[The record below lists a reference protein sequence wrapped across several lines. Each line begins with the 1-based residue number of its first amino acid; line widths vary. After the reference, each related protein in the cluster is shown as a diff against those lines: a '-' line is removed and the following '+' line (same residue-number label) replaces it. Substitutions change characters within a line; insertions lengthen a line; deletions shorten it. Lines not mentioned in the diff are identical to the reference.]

1 MRILLDA
8 DTLLEYILHRSMFI
22 NKVENLEEILQ
33 SSLTQICI
41 SKLGSDKINSSI
53 KALHGEK
60 ASREMAKFIKT
71 SWKVKILRTS
81 QSATQEA
88 RKLPLLDFESA
99 VEVVLADSNRISAV
113 VTHKPE
119 DFSGM
124 ELNIMTL
131 PEFQRRKSLETC
143 LSRTTRERPAVLFIP
158 KEVAVLNEL
167 YALPSY
173 TSNMASKSKIKQSS
187 ATYSKEDFPRDN
199 DIISQSLKSLS
210 EKIESASRIPEFSRH
225 MSSFAMAR
233 LKTDT
238 MSQSLKLLSE
248 KIESASRIPGFN
260 RHMSSFAMVGL
271 KTNAMSQSLKL
282 LSEKIESA
290 SRIPGFN
297 RHMSSFAMVGLKT
310 NAMSQSLKSL
320 SEKIESA
327 SRIPEFNRH
336 MSSFAMAGLRTDTMS
351 QSLKLLSEKIESA
364 SRIPEF
370 SRHISSLAVTGLKTD
385 TTRQSL
391 ELLSEKNRRNDLV

>member
-131 PEFQRRKSLETC
+131 PEFQRRKSLEAC
-143 LSRTTRERPAVLFIP
+143 LSRNTRERPAVLFIP

-167 YALPSY
+167 YSLPSY
-173 TSNMASKSKIKQSS
+173 TSNIRNQTIFYYIFQGGFKSSYCKNPYFK
-187 ATYSKEDFPRDN
+187 
-199 DIISQSLKSLS
+199 
-210 EKIESASRIPEFSRH
+210 RI
-225 MSSFAMAR
+225 
-233 LKTDT
+233 
-238 MSQSLKLLSE
+238 
-248 KIESASRIPGFN
+248 N
-260 RHMSSFAMVGL
+260 
-271 KTNAMSQSLKL
+271 
-282 LSEKIESA
+282 
-290 SRIPGFN
+290 
-297 RHMSSFAMVGLKT
+297 
-310 NAMSQSLKSL
+310 
-320 SEKIESA
+320 
-327 SRIPEFNRH
+327 
-336 MSSFAMAGLRTDTMS
+336 
-351 QSLKLLSEKIESA
+351 
-364 SRIPEF
+364 
-370 SRHISSLAVTGLKTD
+370 
-385 TTRQSL
+385 
-391 ELLSEKNRRNDLV
+391 